1 MRGPSSVIT
10 MLLAVCGALTLT
22 PSDAEARK
30 AKKLELGVGVLGF
43 VNGSFLT
50 EPDEADK
57 VATIQSG
64 NNSVQAKIPY
74 PGFAGVGGGGGI
86 TTSFMYRG
94 AIGAQL
100 DFLYSVDQ
108 GKGEINDVAVEIG
121 QGAFHI
127 PLMLKAA
134 IPLRSVRPFLLVG
147 PEFVIPSDPTV
158 ESDLFATPVEGKAD
172 AYVGLGFGL
181 GFDFLLPGEHDL
193 RIPLMIRGNV
203 NFDVPGGTEG
213 RVTLGDY
220 NPATNELALK
230 SLSTA
235 WQYQAFIMLGF
246 TWNQAIN

>member
-1 MRGPSSVIT
+1 MRGPTSFVTLS
-10 MLLAVCGALTLT
+10 LALCGAVTLN
-22 PSDAEARK
+22 PAHAEARR

-64 NNSVQAKIPY
+64 NQTLQAKIPY

-86 TTSFMYRG
+86 TTNLMYRG

-108 GKGEINDVAVEIG
+108 GRGEINDVAVEIG

-134 IPLRSVRPFLLVG
+134 IPLRSVRPFLLLG
-147 PEFVIPSDPTV
+147 PEFVIPGEPTV
-158 ESDLFATPVEGKAD
+158 ESDLFVAPVKGKAD
-172 AYVGLGFGL
+172 SYVALGFGL
-181 GFDFLLPGEHDL
+181 GFDFLLPGKHDL
-193 RIPLMIRGNV
+193 RIPLIIRGAV

-235 WQYQAFIMLGF
+235 WQYQAFVMLGF

>member
-1 MRGPSSVIT
+1 M
-10 MLLAVCGALTLT
+10 
-22 PSDAEARK
+22 
-30 AKKLELGVGVLGF
+30 
-43 VNGSFLT
+43 
-50 EPDEADK
+50 
-57 VATIQSG
+57 
-64 NNSVQAKIPY
+64 QAKIPY

-147 PEFVIPSDPTV
+147 PEFVIPSEPTV
-158 ESDLFATPVEGKAD
+158 ESDLFAKAVKGEAD
-172 AYVGLGFGL
+172 AYVDLGFGL

-220 NPATNELALK
+220 NPATNELSLK

-235 WQYQAFIMLGF
+235 WQYQAFVMLGF